1 MKIFAKTIVAAS
13 LASVAAI
20 ATPAAAQVAGIA
32 TSSPEAVIVRSQA
45 RINAYQQIDQ
55 QFASQITQLR
65 TMRQEMQTLQQSL
78 DTDSNGQ
85 ISQAEAQANQSVVQQ
100 LQQKEQQLQQAS
112 QPIVLAQTYAIE
124 QLINDYQNVHQQV
137 VQQKKIQLLLN
148 PDAIQWA
155 PDAVNVTDDLVAAL
169 NQRVPSVQTTPP
181 AGWRPRQESLATQQ
195 TVSQVLLNVAQQQAA
210 QQQQQAGQQPAQQQ
224 QPAQPSGR

>member
-20 ATPAAAQVAGIA
+20 ATPAAAQVSGIA

-124 QLINDYQNVHQQV
+124 QLINDYQNVQQQV

-210 QQQQQAGQQPAQQQ
+210 QQQQAGQQPAQQQ

>member
-1 MKIFAKTIVAAS
+1 MSKLTAS
-13 LASVAAI
+13 NKGVFVISVTPFHENGAI
-20 ATPAAAQVAGIA
+20 
-32 TSSPEAVIVRSQA
+32 
-45 RINAYQQIDQ
+45 D
-55 QFASQITQLR
+55 FD
-65 TMRQEMQTLQQSL
+65 SL
-78 DTDSNGQ
+78 DRVTDFYLEKGATG
-85 ISQAEAQANQSVVQQ
+85 ITVLGMMGEAPKLTQAEAQANPSVVQQ
-100 LQQKEQQLQQAS
+100 IQQKEQQIQKAS

-124 QLINDYQNVHQQV
+124 QLINDYQNVQQQV

>member
-124 QLINDYQNVHQQV
+124 QLINDYQNVQQQV
-137 VQQKKIQLLLN
+137 VQR
-148 PDAIQWA
+148 DALFQPAAEIGRLRGQVGIA
-155 PDAVNVTDDLVAAL
+155 QRLELGLHCVDLVDDLLEAFQLTFIAAAEKL
-169 NQRVPSVQTTPP
+169 SNDIECHEIPVKRC
-181 AGWRPRQESLATQQ
+181 
-195 TVSQVLLNVAQQQAA
+195 N
-210 QQQQQAGQQPAQQQ
+210 
-224 QPAQPSGR
+224 